1 MRLRSTYILCRDNI
15 DKIRG
20 IAFEDAKEG
29 YLVSRW
35 LNALHAMLENL
46 STINFLKEDVED
58 LIKSVPE
65 IFRMQDSFGV
75 SIDVRRRIEG
85 KKDLL
90 LNKMSNVIS
99 LYESMGLDD
108 EEKIGIDIKLPECND
123 FSDFKKYIDEL
134 DFILYRCPFFK
145 AEGENLKFESVDV
158 GSMWL
163 CFLIADAGTG
173 IILNNIAAF
182 IDKCLVIKSHKITIE
197 QQKVQLDSMKMEQE
211 EKRIIL
217 NGLDKLFEKQVKDEI
232 SELESI
238 TGITLAD
245 GEERDVVSRAFEK
258 TNALLDKGMQIYT
271 TIDSSDEVKA
281 LFKPLETKYLS
292 VSEGLKLLEKSEEG
306 E

>member
-20 IAFEDAKEG
+20 ITCARGRDG
-29 YLVSRW
+29 CVVGGW
-35 LNALHAMLENL
+35 LDALHAILEHL
-46 STINFLKEDVED
+46 GTINFLKEDANA
-58 LIKSVPE
+58 LIENVPE
-65 IFRMQDSFGV
+65 IFRMQDSFKTSDAIGDG
-75 SIDVRRRIEG
+75 IFER
-85 KKDLL
+85 KKSL
-90 LNKMSNVIS
+90 LNKMESVIN
-99 LYESMGLDD
+99 LYESMGFDD
-108 EEKIGIDIKLPECND
+108 KEKIGIDIKLPKCND

-134 DFILYRCPFFK
+134 DFILYKCPFFK
-145 AEGENLKFESVDV
+145 VDGEDLKFESVDV

-163 CFLIADAGTG
+163 CFLVAGVGTSVV
-173 IILNNIAAF
+173 LNNIAAF
-182 IDKCLVIKSHKITIE
+182 IDKCLTIKSHKITID
-197 QQKVQLDSMKMEQE
+197 QQIVQLDSMKMEQE
-211 EKRIIL
+211 EKEIVLKGL
-217 NGLDKLFEKQVKDEI
+217 NKLFEKQVKDAI
-232 SELESI
+232 SDLEST